1 MIAYAPSSLPA
12 RVLLLGAGELGK
24 ELTISLKRLGCLV
37 VACDSYVGAPAMQVA
52 DEARIFDMTDPRAL
66 AEVLEAVEVDLVVPE
81 VEAIATELL
90 LATEDA
96 GRARVV
102 PNAHAVRTTM
112 DRQAIRALADCL
124 PDVRVGAHRFA
135 SSADQLRAALD
146 ELRLPVFV
154 KPTMSSSGHGQT
166 LVRTRADAR
175 RAWDTA
181 ARGARADT
189 GRVIVEERIDFDY
202 EITLLAVRWWS
213 HREGRVRTSF
223 CEPIGHRQCD
233 GDYVESWQ
241 PADMSPTALAAAQRM
256 AAAMTGALADA
267 GPGPGLGLFGA
278 EFFVRGDRVWFSE
291 LSPRPHDTGM
301 VTMATQ
307 DLNEFD
313 LHARAILGLPVDAS
327 LRCPG
332 ASAVIKSTAPAP
344 APRYVG
350 VGDALDLGA
359 DVRIFGKPVSRAG
372 RRVGVV
378 TVRGATVDEA
388 RATARKAASG
398 VRIENYP
405 SLQRDPRGP
414 EMASL

>member
-90 LATEDA
+90 LAAEDA

-378 TVRGATVDEA
+378 IVRGATVDEA

>member
-66 AEVLEAVEVDLVVPE
+66 AEVLEAVEVDLIVPE

-90 LATEDA
+90 LAAEDA

>member
-90 LATEDA
+90 LAAEAA

-112 DRQAIRALADCL
+112 DRQAIRALADRL

-166 LVRTRADAR
+166 LVRTRADAQ
-175 RAWDTA
+175 RAWDAA
-181 ARGARADT
+181 ARGARAST

-202 EITLLAVRWWS
+202 EITLLTVRWWS

-223 CEPIGHRQCD
+223 CEPIGHRQSD

-307 DLNEFD
+307 DLSEFD

-350 VGDALDLGA
+350 VGDALDLGT

-378 TVRGATVDEA
+378 TVRASTVDEA
-388 RATARKAASG
+388 RATAQKAASG

-405 SLQRDPRGP
+405 SLQRDPRGR

>member
-90 LATEDA
+90 LAAEDA

-102 PNAHAVRTTM
+102 PNAHAVRTAM

>member
-90 LATEDA
+90 LAAEDA

-181 ARGARADT
+181 VRGARADT

>member
-90 LATEDA
+90 LAAEDA

-135 SSADQLRAALD
+135 FSADQLRAALD

>member
-66 AEVLEAVEVDLVVPE
+66 AEVLEAVEVDLIVPE

-90 LATEDA
+90 LAAEDA

-175 RAWDTA
+175 RAWDKA
-181 ARGARADT
+181 ARGARAAT

-202 EITLLAVRWWS
+202 EITLLTVRWWS

-241 PADMSPTALAAAQRM
+241 PADMSPAALASAQRM

-388 RATARKAASG
+388 RATARKAAAG

-405 SLQRDPRGP
+405 SLQRDPRGR

>member
-66 AEVLEAVEVDLVVPE
+66 AEVLEAVEVDLIVPE

-90 LATEDA
+90 LAAEDA

-175 RAWDTA
+175 RAWDMA
-181 ARGARADT
+181 ARGARAAT

-202 EITLLAVRWWS
+202 EITLLTVRWWS

-223 CEPIGHRQCD
+223 CEPIGHSQCD

-241 PADMSPTALAAAQRM
+241 PADMSPAALASAQRM

-388 RATARKAASG
+388 RATARKAAAG

-405 SLQRDPRGP
+405 SLQRDPRGR

>member
-90 LATEDA
+90 LAAEDA

-388 RATARKAASG
+388 RATAWKAASG

>member
-90 LATEDA
+90 LAAEDA

>member
-66 AEVLEAVEVDLVVPE
+66 AEVLEAVEVDLIVPE

-90 LATEDA
+90 LAAEDA

-175 RAWDTA
+175 RVWDTA
-181 ARGARADT
+181 ARGARAAT

-202 EITLLAVRWWS
+202 EITLLTVRWWS

-241 PADMSPTALAAAQRM
+241 PADMSPAALASAQRM
-256 AAAMTGALADA
+256 AAAMTGALAEA

-388 RATARKAASG
+388 RATARKAAAG

-405 SLQRDPRGP
+405 SLQRDPRGR

>member
-90 LATEDA
+90 LAAEDA

-241 PADMSPTALAAAQRM
+241 PADMSPAALASAQRM
-256 AAAMTGALADA
+256 AAVMTGALADA

>member
-66 AEVLEAVEVDLVVPE
+66 AEVLEGVEVDLVVPE

-90 LATEDA
+90 LAAEDA

-166 LVRTRADAR
+166 LVRTRADAQ

-202 EITLLAVRWWS
+202 EITLLTVRWWS

-223 CEPIGHRQCD
+223 CEPIGHRQSD

-307 DLNEFD
+307 DLSEFD

-378 TVRGATVDEA
+378 TVRASTVDEA
-388 RATARKAASG
+388 RATAQKAASG

-405 SLQRDPRGP
+405 SLQRDPRGR

>member
-66 AEVLEAVEVDLVVPE
+66 AEVLEAVEVDLIVPE

-90 LATEDA
+90 LAAEDA

-175 RAWDTA
+175 RAWDAA
-181 ARGARADT
+181 ARGARAST

-202 EITLLAVRWWS
+202 EITLLTVRWWS

-223 CEPIGHRQCD
+223 CEPIGHRQSD

-256 AAAMTGALADA
+256 AAARTGALADA

-307 DLNEFD
+307 DLSEFD

-388 RATARKAASG
+388 RATARKAAAG

-405 SLQRDPRGP
+405 SLQRDPRGR

>member
-66 AEVLEAVEVDLVVPE
+66 AEVLEAVEVDLIVPE

-90 LATEDA
+90 LAAEDA

-181 ARGARADT
+181 ARGARAAT

-202 EITLLAVRWWS
+202 EITLLTVRWWS

-241 PADMSPTALAAAQRM
+241 PADMSPAALASAQRM
-256 AAAMTGALADA
+256 AAAMTGALAEA

-388 RATARKAASG
+388 RATARKAAAG

-405 SLQRDPRGP
+405 SLQRDPRGR

>member
-66 AEVLEAVEVDLVVPE
+66 AEVLEAVEVDLIVPE

-90 LATEDA
+90 LAAEDA

-202 EITLLAVRWWS
+202 EITLLTVRWWS

-241 PADMSPTALAAAQRM
+241 PADMSPAALASAQRM

-388 RATARKAASG
+388 RATARKAAAG

-405 SLQRDPRGP
+405 SLQRDPRGR

>member
-90 LATEDA
+90 LAAEDA

-154 KPTMSSSGHGQT
+154 KPTMSSSGHGQI

>member
-66 AEVLEAVEVDLVVPE
+66 AEVLEAVEVDLIVPE

-90 LATEDA
+90 LAAEDA

-202 EITLLAVRWWS
+202 EITLLTVRWWS

-241 PADMSPTALAAAQRM
+241 PADMSPAALASAQRM

>member
-90 LATEDA
+90 LAAEDA

-181 ARGARADT
+181 ARGARAST

-202 EITLLAVRWWS
+202 EITLLTVRWWS

-241 PADMSPTALAAAQRM
+241 PADMSPAALASAQRM

-388 RATARKAASG
+388 RATARKAAAG

-405 SLQRDPRGP
+405 SLQRDPRGR

>member
-24 ELTISLKRLGCLV
+24 ELTISLKRFGCLV

-90 LATEDA
+90 LAAEDA

>member
-66 AEVLEAVEVDLVVPE
+66 AEVLEAVEVDLIVPE

-90 LATEDA
+90 LAAEDA

-175 RAWDTA
+175 RAWDMA
-181 ARGARADT
+181 ARGARAAT

-202 EITLLAVRWWS
+202 EITLLTVRWWS

-241 PADMSPTALAAAQRM
+241 PADMSPAALASAQRM

-388 RATARKAASG
+388 RATARKAAAG

-405 SLQRDPRGP
+405 SLQRDPRGR

>member
-66 AEVLEAVEVDLVVPE
+66 AEVLEAVEVDLIVPE

-90 LATEDA
+90 LAAEDA

-181 ARGARADT
+181 ARGARAAT

-202 EITLLAVRWWS
+202 EITLLTVRWWS
-213 HREGRVRTSF
+213 
-223 CEPIGHRQCD
+223 
-233 GDYVESWQ
+233 
-241 PADMSPTALAAAQRM
+241 
-256 AAAMTGALADA
+256 
-267 GPGPGLGLFGA
+267 
-278 EFFVRGDRVWFSE
+278 
-291 LSPRPHDTGM
+291 
-301 VTMATQ
+301 
-307 DLNEFD
+307 
-313 LHARAILGLPVDAS
+313 
-327 LRCPG
+327 LR
-332 ASAVIKSTAPAP
+332 
-344 APRYVG
+344 
-350 VGDALDLGA
+350 D
-359 DVRIFGKPVSRAG
+359 
-372 RRVGVV
+372 
-378 TVRGATVDEA
+378 
-388 RATARKAASG
+388 
-398 VRIENYP
+398 
-405 SLQRDPRGP
+405 
-414 EMASL
+414 

>member
-90 LATEDA
+90 LAAEDA

-135 SSADQLRAALD
+135 SSADKLRAALD

>member
-1 MIAYAPSSLPA
+1 M
-12 RVLLLGAGELGK
+12 
-24 ELTISLKRLGCLV
+24 
-37 VACDSYVGAPAMQVA
+37 
-52 DEARIFDMTDPRAL
+52 
-66 AEVLEAVEVDLVVPE
+66 
-81 VEAIATELL
+81 
-90 LATEDA
+90 
-96 GRARVV
+96 
-102 PNAHAVRTTM
+102 
-112 DRQAIRALADCL
+112 
-124 PDVRVGAHRFA
+124 
-135 SSADQLRAALD
+135 
-146 ELRLPVFV
+146 
-154 KPTMSSSGHGQT
+154 
-166 LVRTRADAR
+166 RTRADAR

-181 ARGARADT
+181 ARGARAAT

-202 EITLLAVRWWS
+202 EITLLTVRWWS

-241 PADMSPTALAAAQRM
+241 PADMSPAALASAQRM

-388 RATARKAASG
+388 RATARKAAAG

-405 SLQRDPRGP
+405 SLQRDPRGR